1 VRFTNLSVRL
11 YTKEYK
17 IAVNREN
24 TILGIFL
31 ILILTS
37 GWVVGLWLSH
47 VDIEQ
52 TVKQQNTDK

>member
-1 VRFTNLSVRL
+1 M
-11 YTKEYK
+11 
-17 IAVNREN
+17 NREN